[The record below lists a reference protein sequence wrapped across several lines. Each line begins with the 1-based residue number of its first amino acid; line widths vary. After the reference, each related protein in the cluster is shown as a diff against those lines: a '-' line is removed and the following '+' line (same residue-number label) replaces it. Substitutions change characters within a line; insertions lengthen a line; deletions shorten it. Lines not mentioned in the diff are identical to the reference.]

1 MVIMILKKKYKIK
14 FSCIVAVLF
23 FLLITISRTYSQQSK
38 TDLAFICNQSFY
50 SPDEFSY
57 YHGTLNNK
65 YLLKLKSN
73 KVSSKYNPF
82 SIALKSAMY
91 FYQHVVSEQLSKDCP
106 YQVTCSNFGKL
117 AIQHHGLFLGMIMTS
132 DRLTRCSFF
141 SFIDFQS
148 QQSLDTNGKII
159 DLLCIY

>member
-1 MVIMILKKKYKIK
+1 MARMIHKKNLQIKYT
-14 FSCIVAVLF
+14 FSIPLLF

-38 TDLAFICNQSFY
+38 TDLAFIRNQTFF

-57 YHGTLNNK
+57 YHGSFNNK
-65 YLLKLKSN
+65 AVMKLKGN
-73 KVSSKYNPF
+73 KITSKFNPF
-82 SIALKSAMY
+82 SLALKSAMY
-91 FYQHVVSEQLSKDCP
+91 LYQNVVSEQLSKDCP

-117 AIQHHGLFLGMIMTS
+117 SIKQHGLFLGMIMTS
-132 DRLTRCSFF
+132 DRLTRCSVF

-148 QQSLDTNGKII
+148 HQSLDTNGKII